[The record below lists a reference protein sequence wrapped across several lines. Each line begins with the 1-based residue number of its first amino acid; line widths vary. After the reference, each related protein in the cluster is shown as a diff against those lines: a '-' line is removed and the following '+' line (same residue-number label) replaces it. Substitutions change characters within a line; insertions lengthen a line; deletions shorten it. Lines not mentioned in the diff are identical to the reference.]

1 MHKRLW
7 HKRLRAI
14 LLGALL
20 AACSVFGQSGDGTIL
35 GTVLDPSGAGVPN
48 ATVQLQNMDTGV
60 KTQTHTD
67 NSGNYRFNNILVG
80 RYNITASATGFT
92 TTALKDLA
100 LELNKATTA
109 NIKMDVGSVSTTVD
123 VMEASTYIDTTTAQ
137 VANNFET
144 RMASELPSAANNLG
158 GILNLS
164 LLGGGV
170 ASSGG
175 VGVGTGP
182 SVGGQRP
189 RNNNFMIDGVDNNRK
204 DVTGPVLAIP
214 NDAVAEFSVLQNQ
227 FSAEFGHSSGG
238 QFNTVLRGGT
248 NMVHGILYDYL
259 QNRHL
264 NAMDQADKRQGLTE
278 NPRFDLNR
286 LGGAIGGPIRKNK
299 LFYYGLFEY
308 NPLGQASTPAG
319 GSTFAPTAA
328 GYAALSSM
336 SSLSA
341 TNLGILKQYL
351 PAAGTQA
358 KTTSVNGVAIPLGIL
373 PISAPNY
380 TNVYSWLISIDYNIS
395 DKDQLRGR
403 YVDNKTSAINI
414 AANLPIFFFPRPTTS
429 HLGSISEFHNFR
441 PNLTNELR
449 AAFNRYNDDIAI
461 PDFKYPGLD
470 VFPNVQIQDDLNV
483 QIGPNPNGPQAT
495 IQTTYQINDNVS
507 WTKGKH
513 DFKFGFDGRSLIAAS
528 TFIQR
533 VRGDYQYSNLERYLQ
548 DKVPN
553 VLAERNVGGKPY
565 SGNNIALY
573 GYANDNWKATRN
585 LSLNLGVRYEF
596 TSVPKSMKEFAL
608 NSLAD
613 VPGVLTFVE
622 PQPQKKNFAPRLG
635 FAYSPGTTGNTS
647 IRGGFGLAYDQV
659 FDNVGTNARPPQ
671 ATSTVDA
678 PVTETPGFLAAGGI
692 LPSAQAAALTPAQ
705 ARALTSSYLPSEIKA
720 GYSINWNFGIQR
732 VFAKDYT
739 VDVRYVGTRGIH
751 LLYQLQLNRAAV
763 VTPTHF
769 LPTYMSAPSQTTL
782 DSLPLTLA
790 QLTTER
796 NTAGVGNTMAQYGFT
811 SNITAYVPR
820 GNSEYHGLAVEVTK
834 RFSANSLFKAAYTW
848 SHLMDDSTAEVNST
862 TLAPRRPQDF
872 NNIRGEWASSLLDR
886 RQRLSFTWLYEA
898 PWFKKDQS
906 WVKRNVLGN
915 YQIAGTYIVESPQYG
930 TPQSAVDSNQNGD
943 AAGDRVIVNPAGTP
957 GTSSDVT
964 VLKNTAGATVG
975 YLAMNPNAQF
985 IRAQVG
991 AFATSGR
998 DILATRGINNWDISV
1013 SKSVS
1018 FNERWKMQFRA
1029 DLLNGFNHPQ
1039 YTPGKI
1045 NNVNITNRANV
1056 TNYLTPGNPVFG
1068 QFDQVYSSN
1077 PRTIQMAA
1085 RLTF

>member
-1 MHKRLW
+1 MHKRLCT
-7 HKRLRAI
+7 LF
-14 LLGALL
+14 LGAFL
-20 AACSVFGQSGDGTIL
+20 AACLVFGQSGDGNIV
-35 GTVLDPSGAGVPN
+35 GTVLDTSGAGVPN
-48 ATVQLQNMDTGV
+48 ANVQLLNMDTGV
-60 KTQTHTD
+60 NSTAKTD
-67 NSGNYRFNNILVG
+67 AGGAYRFNNILVG
-80 RYNITASATGFT
+80 RYSITASAAGFT
-92 TTALKDLA
+92 TTSLKDVA
-100 LELNKATTA
+100 VELNKATTA
-109 NIKMDVGSVSTTVD
+109 NIRIEVGSVTTAID
-123 VMEASTYIDTTTAQ
+123 VMEASTFIDTTTAQ

-144 RMASELPSAANNLG
+144 RMAVEMPSASNPLG
-158 GILNLS
+158 GVLNLA
-164 LLGGGV
+164 LLGAGV

-214 NDAVAEFSVLQNQ
+214 NDAVAEFTVLQNQ

-248 NMVHGILYDYL
+248 NQIHGVLYDYL
-259 QNRHL
+259 QNRNL
-264 NAMDQADKRQGLTE
+264 NAIDQANKRQGIFT
-278 NPRFDLNR
+278 NPRYDQNR

-299 LFYYGLFEY
+299 LFYYGLYEY
-308 NPLGQASTPAG
+308 NPLGQASVPAG

-328 GYAALSSM
+328 GYATLSSM
-336 SSLSA
+336 SGLSA

-351 PAAGTQA
+351 PATDTAV
-358 KTTSVNGVAIPLGIL
+358 KTTTVNGVAIPLGIV

-380 TNVYSWLISIDYNIS
+380 TNTYSWLVSIDYNIS

-403 YVDNKTSAINI
+403 YVDNKISSINI
-414 AANLPIFFFPRPTTS
+414 TANLPVFFFPRPTTS

-449 AAFNRYNDDIAI
+449 LAFNRYNDNIAV
-461 PDFKYPGLD
+461 PNFKYPGLD
-470 VFPNVQIQDDLNV
+470 VFPNIQINDDLNV

-507 WTKGKH
+507 WTKGRH

-533 VRGDYQYSNLERYLQ
+533 VRGDYDYSNMERFLQ
-548 DKVPN
+548 DKVPDAG
-553 VLAERNVGGKPY
+553 AERNVGGKPY

-573 GYANDNWKATRN
+573 GYANDNWKVNRN

-596 TSVPKSMKEFAL
+596 TSVPKSMKEFGL

-635 FAYSPGTTGNTS
+635 FAYSPGNTGTTS
-647 IRGGFGLAYDQV
+647 VRGGFGLAYDQV

-671 ATSTVDA
+671 ATSTVDST
-678 PVTETPGFLAAGGI
+678 VTDATGYLANGGI
-692 LPSAQAAALTPAQ
+692 LPTAQAAALTPAQ
-705 ARALTSSYLPSEIKA
+705 ARAATSSFLPSVIKA
-720 GYSINWNFGIQR
+720 GYSVNWNLGIQH

-739 VDVRYVGTRGIH
+739 LDVRYVGTRGVH
-751 LLYQLQLNRAAV
+751 LLYQLQINRAAV

-769 LPTYMSAPSQTTL
+769 LPTYLTAPSQATL
-782 DSLPLTLA
+782 DGLALTLA

-796 NTAGVGNTMAQYGFT
+796 NAAGIGNTMAQYGFT

-820 GNSEYHGLAVEVTK
+820 GNSEYHGLAAELTK
-834 RFSANSLFKAAYTW
+834 RFTAHNLFKASYTW
-848 SHLMDDSTAEVNST
+848 SHLLDDSTAEVNST
-862 TLAPRRPQDF
+862 TLSPRRPQDF
-872 NNIRGEWASSLLDR
+872 NNIRGEWASSALDR
-886 RQRLSFTWLYEA
+886 RQRFSFTWLYEA
-898 PWFKKDQS
+898 PWFQKDNS
-906 WVKRNVLGN
+906 WIKRNILGN
-915 YQIAGTYIVESPQYG
+915 YQIAGTYAVESPEYG

-943 AAGDRVIVNPAGTP
+943 AAADRVIINPNGTP

-964 VLKNTAGATVG
+964 VLKNSAGATVG
-975 YLAMNPNAQF
+975 YLAKDPSAQF

-991 AFATSGR
+991 AFANSGR
-998 DILATRGINNWDISV
+998 NILATRGINNWDITV
-1013 SKSVS
+1013 SKTLA
-1018 FNERWKMQFRA
+1018 FNERMKLQFRA
-1029 DLLNGFNHPQ
+1029 DMFNGLNHPE
-1039 YTPGKI
+1039 YTPGKV
-1045 NNVNITNRANV
+1045 NNVNITNRSGV

-1068 QFDQVYSSN
+1068 QYDQVYSSN
-1077 PRTIQMAA
+1077 PRTVQVAA